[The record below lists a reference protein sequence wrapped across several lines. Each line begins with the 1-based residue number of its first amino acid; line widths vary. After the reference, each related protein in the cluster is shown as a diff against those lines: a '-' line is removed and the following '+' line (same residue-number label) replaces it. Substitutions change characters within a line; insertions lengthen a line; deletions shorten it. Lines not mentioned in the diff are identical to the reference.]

1 MRCQFHNVKKKQ
13 TTKINPIPCPPS
25 LPWGM
30 NPNYRGGSGV
40 WLLVFLPC
48 FACGE
53 GPGNFDQQGSCC
65 FSEKWEQPWDNV
77 LAGKDVP
84 IALKSEITQLG
95 QWRGKVGCRSWRD
108 KTVPATPLGRSP
120 GKEALCH
127 RLLPTSLGGRENKN
141 QISSAT

>member
-1 MRCQFHNVKKKQ
+1 
-13 TTKINPIPCPPS
+13 
-25 LPWGM
+25 M
-30 NPNYRGGSGV
+30 NPNYRDGSGV

-84 IALKSEITQLG
+84 RALKSEITQLG
-95 QWRGKVGCRSWRD
+95 QWRGQGRVQVMEGQDGPSK
-108 KTVPATPLGRSP
+108 PLGEESP
-120 GKEALCH
+120 SP
-127 RLLPTSLGGRENKN
+127 LPPAAPHFSGGQGE
-141 QISSAT
+141 